1 MLGYDKKLF
10 QISGGIMN
18 YSGNSTRAIGFMI
31 WNSKEHGWLTKWINT
46 LPYSTVFL
54 CTGWIPL
61 KSSIFWDSSWQNK
74 ITTHVVTAVFLCR
87 SLSEMKEEKSDGFV
101 VSHAVYLTF
110 RPWMSEHQRLIKYL
124 LLDAI
129 GSRTQMKPVMKDRSH
144 SHQEHTPKMARLGE
158 EQTSSGNIGQPTSLK
173 LVQDFLCKGKRRG
186 GIRRKIEDRRK
197 K

>member
-1 MLGYDKKLF
+1 
-10 QISGGIMN
+10 
-18 YSGNSTRAIGFMI
+18 
-31 WNSKEHGWLTKWINT
+31 
-46 LPYSTVFL
+46 
-54 CTGWIPL
+54 
-61 KSSIFWDSSWQNK
+61 
-74 ITTHVVTAVFLCR
+74 
-87 SLSEMKEEKSDGFV
+87 
-101 VSHAVYLTF
+101 
-110 RPWMSEHQRLIKYL
+110 MSEHQRLIKYL

-186 GIRRKIEDRRK
+186 GIRRKTEDRRK